1 MKRLIDSKLMETIST
16 YMDDSIRESLH
27 FDLAPC
33 SNEKFLLE
41 YCKADP
47 DFSILLWSLLWSEF
61 RIDMEEYLS

>member
-1 MKRLIDSKLMETIST
+1 MKRLIDDNLMETIAT
-16 YMDDSIRESLH
+16 YMDDDIRESLH

-47 DFSILLWSLLWSEF
+47 LFSSLLWSEF
-61 RIDMEEYLS
+61 RIDMEEMRS